1 MPTTAAGP
9 PVAKNLE
16 HEKSPSPLTPE
27 DQDKFD
33 WAKAWYPLAIE
44 ADLATD
50 RPTAH
55 RLMGN
60 PVVIW
65 KDGEGQW
72 RAFKDLCPHR

>member
-1 MPTTAAGP
+1 MQHDSAAS
-9 PVAKNLE
+9 LSSE
-16 HEKSPSPLTPE
+16 EE
-27 DQDKFD
+27 EDKFD

-44 ADLATD
+44 ANLPTD

-55 RLMGN
+55 RLLGN